1 MVQGFA
7 PTLFFLV
14 KLLNFLNSLHN
25 TNKKVIR
32 GTKRGRGKL
41 EMSLMKKLIV
51 ANWKMNPISVKETQ
65 KMFLGLKMGL
75 KNNQAEVVVC
85 PPFVYL
91 QEAQKAFAKV
101 KNIAVGSQNC
111 FWENS
116 GAFTGEVSALMLKDL
131 GVRYVIL
138 GHSERVKMGETSEI
152 IAKKLKAVLGAG
164 LLVIVCVGESLE
176 EKNKGET
183 FSVIEKEIKEIFS
196 KIKGPEFQKVVI
208 AYEPD
213 WAIGTETN
221 CSPDNALTVALFIK
235 KVISENFTRSAGSAV
250 KILYGGSVDSSNA
263 KDYLIG
269 DSIGG
274 LLVGGASLDIKEFL
288 KIVQNVC

>member
-1 MVQGFA
+1 MNLEF
-7 PTLFFLV
+7 
-14 KLLNFLNSLHN
+14 KYLNSLN
-25 TNKKVIR
+25 YGEIEI
-32 GTKRGRGKL
+32 KRGATDRVL
-41 EMSLMKKLIV
+41 
-51 ANWKMNPISVKETQ
+51 SVD
-65 KMFLGLKMGL
+65 LS
-75 KNNQAEVVVC
+75 KNEPSIYPV
-85 PPFVYL
+85 PP
-91 QEAQKAFAKV
+91 
-101 KNIAVGSQNC
+101 
-111 FWENS
+111 
-116 GAFTGEVSALMLKDL
+116 
-131 GVRYVIL
+131 
-138 GHSERVKMGETSEI
+138 
-152 IAKKLKAVLGAG
+152 
-164 LLVIVCVGESLE
+164 
-176 EKNKGET
+176 
-183 FSVIEKEIKEIFS
+183 EIKEIFS

-213 WAIGTETN
+213 WAIGTKTN